1 MHLKLSP
8 GAVHFHAYLIFTCS
22 LLVAS
27 VNQSIDGLSVSFALN
42 ICAVEKQTATNSS
55 SIIITRSAAVGG
67 ERTKDRELK
76 GDIALENS
84 KIASNVRTNER
95 MQTSLL
101 STDMDM
107 QTTYMRKMLT
117 FPVAL
122 FTKLCSLPNAIFVI
136 HFSHKIMKSFEKNT
150 ENAL

>member
-1 MHLKLSP
+1 MLLKS
-8 GAVHFHAYLIFTCS
+8 
-22 LLVAS
+22 
-27 VNQSIDGLSVSFALN
+27 
-42 ICAVEKQTATNSS
+42 KQQPTVLASS
-55 SIIITRSAAVGG
+55 SHEVQQQSE
-67 ERTKDRELK
+67 ERENERWRVEGRK
-76 GDIALENS
+76 IALENS

-136 HFSHKIMKSFEKNT
+136 HFSHKIMKSFEKTLKMHCSSKIASNRHVYTTYRCYQLLECWT
-150 ENAL
+150 EFMS

>member
-55 SIIITRSAAVGG
+55 SITRSAAVGG
-67 ERTKDRELK
+67 ERTKDGELK

-101 STDMDM
+101 STDMDRCM

-122 FTKLCSLPNAIFVI
+122 FTNCV
-136 HFSHKIMKSFEKNT
+136 
-150 ENAL
+150 

>member
-55 SIIITRSAAVGG
+55 SITRSAAVGG
-67 ERTKDRELK
+67 ERTKDGELK

-84 KIASNVRTNER
+84 KIASNVQTNECKHPCFQ
-95 MQTSLL
+95 QTW
-101 STDMDM
+101 MDVCR
-107 QTTYMRKMLT
+107 QHTCEKCWRFLWLYSQI
-117 FPVAL
+117 VY
-122 FTKLCSLPNAIFVI
+122 SLPNAIFVI